1 MPTAEQRKPSPL
13 IKGTLV
19 MWNDL
24 KGFGFVRP
32 DEADSDHDD
41 HFIHISAF
49 KKGMVRRPEVGDALR
64 FRAAD
69 SADRKRAAF
78 AVIEGADQ
86 EPAAPA
92 APKRFILVPK
102 PRSWTTNLLILI
114 PLALSSYLLWRAKNP
129 IPFFSYGVF
138 SLLTIMIYGTDKT
151 HAAIRTWRVPE
162 SYLHVLELMGGWP
175 GALIAE
181 SALRHKTRKSLYK
194 ALLHVIIAVHMV
206 GWAAYLYWAYT
217 HGGL

>member
-1 MPTAEQRKPSPL
+1 MPTAEQRKPSLL

-32 DEADSDHDD
+32 DEADGEQDD

-49 KKGMVRRPEVGDALR
+49 KKGMVRRPEVGDAVR
-64 FRAAD
+64 FRPAD
-69 SADRKRAAF
+69 ATDRKRAAF
-78 AVIEGADQ
+78 AVVEGVEQ
-86 EPAAPA
+86 EPPA
-92 APKRFILVPK
+92 AEPKRFTLTPK

-138 SLLTIMIYGTDKT
+138 SLLTIIIYGADKT

-162 SYLHVLELMGGWP
+162 IYLHILELMGGWP

-194 ALLHVIIAVHMV
+194 AVLHAIIAVHLA
-206 GWAAYLYWAYT
+206 GWAAYLYWAYR